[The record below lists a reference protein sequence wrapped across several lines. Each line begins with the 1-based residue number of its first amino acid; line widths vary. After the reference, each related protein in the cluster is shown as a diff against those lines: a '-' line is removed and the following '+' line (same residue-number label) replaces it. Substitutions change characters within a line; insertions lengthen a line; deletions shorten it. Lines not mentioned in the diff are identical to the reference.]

1 MSLSH
6 RYHDFAA
13 LSEGHDGPLE
23 LSEDLVEDAKL
34 LAFEGGYQAGWEDA
48 AKAHETARDRVAA
61 DFAQNLQDM
70 SFTYHE
76 AYSKL
81 SSAMQPLLLQ
91 IITKLLPDLRTKTL
105 GAHILD
111 QMNKLVKDQADNAIE
126 IAVSPANLDTLDEIL
141 SLGTNVPFLITAE
154 PALGDGQVYLRVN
167 KEEREINLDAVTS
180 GISEALD
187 AFFQETEQET

>member
-6 RYHDFAA
+6 RYDNFASLA
-13 LSEGHDGPLE
+13 ESDDQSKGLNDG
-23 LSEDLVEDAKL
+23 SVEDAKL
-34 LAFEGGYQAGWEDA
+34 QSFEEGYQAGWDDA
-48 AKAHETARDRVAA
+48 VKAHETARDRVAA

-81 SSAMQPLLLQ
+81 SSAMQPLFSQ
-91 IITKLLPDLRTKTL
+91 IITKLLPDLRARTL
-105 GAHILD
+105 GAHVLT
-111 QMNKLVKDQADNAIE
+111 QMNNLMRDQAENAIE
-126 IAVSPANLDTLDEIL
+126 IAVSPACLDTLNEIL
-141 SLGTNVPFLITAE
+141 SSATNVPFLIIAE

-167 KEEREINLDAVTS
+167 KEEREINLDAVTT

-187 AFFQETEQET
+187 AFFQETE

>member
-13 LSEGHDGPLE
+13 LTENGDTTKGLTEESGD
-23 LSEDLVEDAKL
+23 DAKL
-34 LAFEGGYQAGWEDA
+34 QFFEEGYQAGWEDA
-48 AKAHETARDRVAA
+48 VRAHETARDRVAT

-81 SSAMQPLLLQ
+81 SSSMQPLLSQ
-91 IITKLLPDLRTKTL
+91 IVTKLLPDLRTKII
-105 GAHILD
+105 GAHILT
-111 QMNKLVKDQADNAIE
+111 QMSDLMRGQADNAIE
-126 IAVSPANLDTLDEIL
+126 IAVAPANLDALNEIL
-141 SLGTNVPFLITAE
+141 HDSTNVPFMVTAE

-167 KEEREINLDAVTS
+167 QQEREINLDAVTS
-180 GISEALD
+180 GISDALD
-187 AFFQETEQET
+187 AFFQEIEQET